1 MSNLARDDLPL
12 DGPAEKQIR
21 TDKSPPGK
29 IDADQTFPLQL
40 RAGVSPM
47 GSMQLAASLLS
58 ATLGLMPAF
67 QSMGLDV
74 ILSTPAAM
82 PIV

>member
-1 MSNLARDDLPL
+1 MSNLARDGLPH
-12 DGPAEKQIR
+12 DGPAENQIR

-29 IDADQTFPLQL
+29 IDADQRFPLL